1 MNTQLD
7 KKLKNVIYLKWL
19 PFIGDKYLKIS
30 DNNKLLIIGES
41 HYLDPDDPK
50 SIERHNSID
59 FTREVI
65 DELAIRGNHY
75 GTRIFPKFHK
85 AMFANNEFDTETF
98 WNLTSF
104 YNFVQRPMEDKKV
117 RPKDDDFYNGWLTF
131 FETIKILKP
140 KTCLF
145 IGVKASNSLKRQI
158 RGSDFE
164 LVSPIEYDKI
174 IDGAYPRRATIKN
187 ADGPSIELI
196 FIQHTSSPFFISWSK
211 WNDYI
216 KSKLSRQLDWFE
228 NEMKK

>member
-7 KKLKNVIYLKWL
+7 IKFKNVKNQKWL
-19 PFIGDKYLKIS
+19 PFVGDNYLKIS
-30 DNNKLLIIGES
+30 DNNKLLIVGES

-85 AMFANNEFDTETF
+85 AMFANNEFDTKTF

-104 YNFVQRPMEDKKV
+104 YNFVQRPMETNKN
-117 RPKDDDFYNGWLTF
+117 RPTDDDFYNGWLTF

-158 RGSDFE
+158 RGSDLE
-164 LVSPIEYDKI
+164 LVSFTKEDKI
-174 IDGAYPRRATIKN
+174 SKTCPRRATIKN
-187 ADGPSIELI
+187 ADGQSIELI
-196 FIQHTSSPFFISWSK
+196 FIQHTSRFFSWSK